1 MLYLKRYCTVKKSWA
16 TPHLFS
22 FARKNILPLQRE
34 EPVLCVSVS
43 SLMSRVF
50 RISFLKF
57 YVTVDANKSSSSF
70 SFGEN
75 LVKVAPNANKLLK
88 TSHYLHNS
96 QIHKIDTDFQSS
108 SCLLLDNNPSTE
120 TISDDTLDNLLRSL
134 FFNARILHQSVLSG
148 LTNIKMFLWNWSG
161 KRTGVLALELLPPPK
176 CNTQ

>member
-88 TSHYLHNS
+88 TSHYPHFILMDFLIIFQQYTRLLAVYLGSLLKMKSLPIRHSSEGGSKSENTFLCS
-96 QIHKIDTDFQSS
+96 KFTKLTQIF
-108 SCLLLDNNPSTE
+108 NPVPVYFLT
-120 TISDDTLDNLLRSL
+120 TTLPLR
-134 FFNARILHQSVLSG
+134 Q
-148 LTNIKMFLWNWSG
+148 FLMI
-161 KRTGVLALELLPPPK
+161 R
-176 CNTQ
+176 